1 MNFNFQLEVLIHEV
15 KHLLRLK
22 DEAELPAE
30 AVAFYRDRD
39 RLAEQRVMLRIVIDR
54 YNDLREDLVSI
65 EVPLLEPAFQ
75 QMDQLLTPG
84 ESDVLWSGPGK
95 S

>member
-1 MNFNFQLEVLIHEV
+1 M

-22 DEAELPAE
+22 DEADLPAE

-39 RLAEQRVMLRIVIDR
+39 RLGEQRVMLHFVIDH

-65 EVPLLEPAFQ
+65 EVPLLEPAFR
-75 QMDQLLTPG
+75 QMDELLAPG
-84 ESDVLWSGPGK
+84 ESDVLWSGASKQK
-95 S
+95 SLCYPNLYI

>member
-1 MNFNFQLEVLIHEV
+1 M

-22 DEAELPAE
+22 DEDDIPAA

-39 RLAEQRVMLRIVIDR
+39 KLGEQRVMLRFVIDQ

-65 EVPLLEPAFQ
+65 EIPLLEPAFRQ
-75 QMDQLLTPG
+75 IDELLAPG
-84 ESDVLWSGPGK
+84 ESDVLWSGASKQK
-95 S
+95 SLCYHNSN